1 MKKLILLTVI
11 LLAGICTAQSIQEVS
26 NFSKIKIDTDAQ
38 VEIVYSLKNKVL
50 INKDVPDLSITTE
63 GKSLRIKQH
72 SNAKIEGLKIR
83 IYTNEL
89 TALSVTGDTR
99 VTLSKFK
106 YQNKMVVLVQQGA
119 IVDTG
124 DTEIKD
130 LQIIRSDD
138 SKVIA
143 TKAKNKKETVNG
155 VLVAFN

>member
-11 LLAGICTAQSIQEVS
+11 LFAGICTAQSIQEVS

-38 VEIVYSLKNKVL
+38 VEIVYSFKNQVA
-50 INKDVPDLSITTE
+50 INKDTQDLSISTE
-63 GKSLRIKQH
+63 GKSLTIKQN
-72 SNAKIEGLKIR
+72 SNAKIEDLKIR
-83 IYTNEL
+83 IYTNDL
-89 TALSVTGDTR
+89 IALSVTGDTK

-106 YQNKMVVLVQQGA
+106 YQNKMVILVKQGA

-130 LQIIRSDD
+130 LQIIRTDD

-143 TKAKNKKETVNG
+143 ANAKNTKETVDG

>member
-11 LLAGICTAQSIQEVS
+11 LFAGICTAQSIQEVS

-38 VEIVYSLKNKVL
+38 VEIVYSTKNQVA
-50 INKDVPDLSITTE
+50 INKDTQDLSISTE
-63 GKSLRIKQH
+63 GKSLTIKQN
-72 SNAKIEGLKIR
+72 SNAKIEDLKIR
-83 IYTNEL
+83 IYTNDL
-89 TALSVTGDTR
+89 TALSVTGDTK

-106 YQNKMVVLVQQGA
+106 YQNKMVILVKQGA

-130 LQIIRSDD
+130 LQIIRTDD

-143 TKAKNKKETVNG
+143 ANAKNTKETVDG

>member
-1 MKKLILLTVI
+1 MKKLILLTAI
-11 LLAGICTAQSIQEVS
+11 FFAGICTAQSIQEVS

-38 VEIVYSLKNKVL
+38 VEIVYSTKNQVA
-50 INKDVPDLSITTE
+50 INKDVQGLNISTE
-63 GKSLRIKQH
+63 GKSLTIKQN
-72 SNAKIEGLKIR
+72 SNAKIEDLKIR
-83 IYTNEL
+83 IYTNDL
-89 TALSVTGDTR
+89 TALSVTGDTK

-106 YQNKMVVLVQQGA
+106 YQNKMVVLVKQGA

-130 LQIIRSDD
+130 LQIIRTDD

-143 TKAKNKKETVNG
+143 TNAKNTKETVDG